1 MQLFKLKKAA
11 SSTEVKIPKAQRLI
25 KTSSSN
31 VLTLF
36 VLATLGLQGLL
47 FLQTTFNT
55 IWIAKLARKPSPTL
69 VELVDG
75 RSVQVGAQASLY
87 RSPQAI
93 QYFTSQ
99 ITSMLFSASGT
110 LQGNDKVPTS
120 TLKPTLD
127 PGVELSGNSFRG
139 KRKVT
144 TAAWEAS
151 FALSEDFRSTF
162 LPLLAEITPV
172 GVFSGT
178 TQTVL
183 VIDHLSE
190 PEPIEAGKWKLKMIA
205 NLYFFTGGDPEGI
218 SLTRARIGKAV
229 PVNKD
234 IYVRA
239 VYITPKPLPESATEI
254 QRAVYNAR
262 TAGLEIYRFGD
273 LATSPNPD
281 VAPPK
286 K

>member
-1 MQLFKLKKAA
+1 MQLFKVKKGT
-11 SSTEVKIPKAQRLI
+11 SSTEVKIPKAQRLL
-25 KTSSSN
+25 KTPSGN

-75 RSVQVGAQASLY
+75 HSIQVGAETSLY

-93 QYFTSQ
+93 QYFVSQ
-99 ITSMLFSASGT
+99 IATMLFSASGT
-110 LQGNDKVPTS
+110 VGNNPNQPKS

-127 PGVELSGNSFRG
+127 PGVELSGNSFQG

-144 TAAWEAS
+144 KAAWEAS
-151 FALSEDFRSTF
+151 FSLSEDFRGTF
-162 LPLLAEITPV
+162 LPELAQITPV

-183 VIDHLSE
+183 VINHLSE

-205 NLYFFTGGDPEGI
+205 NLYIFTGGD
-218 SLTRARIGKAV
+218 RIGQAV

-239 VYITPKPLPESATEI
+239 VYVTPQPLPESATEI
-254 QRAVYNAR
+254 QRAVYNTRA
-262 TAGLEIYRFGD
+262 AGLEIYRFGD
-273 LATSPNPD
+273 LTAPSDTDKTSP
-281 VAPPK
+281 K

>member
-1 MQLFKLKKAA
+1 MQLFKVKKGI
-11 SSTEVKIPKAQRLI
+11 SSTQVKIPKAQRLL
-25 KTSSSN
+25 KNSPSN

-75 RSVQVGAQASLY
+75 RSVQVGSEASLY

-93 QYFTSQ
+93 QYFVSQ
-99 ITSMLFSASGT
+99 ITTMLFSASGT
-110 LQGNDKVPTS
+110 LPGNEAIS
-120 TLKPTLD
+120 ANSLKPTLD
-127 PGVELSGNSFRG
+127 KGIELTGNSFRG

-162 LPLLAEITPV
+162 LPELAEITPV
-172 GVFSGT
+172 GVFSGM

-183 VIDHLSE
+183 VIEHLSE
-190 PEPIEAGKWKLKMIA
+190 PEPIEQGKWKLKMIA
-205 NLYFFTGGDPEGI
+205 NLYLFSNGD
-218 SLTRARIGKAV
+218 RIGKAI

-234 IYVRA
+234 IYVQA
-239 VYITPKPLPESATEI
+239 VYITPQPLGESATEV

-262 TAGLEIYRFGD
+262 AAGLEIYRFGD
-273 LATSPNPD
+273 LATSAPNSP
-281 VAPPK
+281 
-286 K
+286 

>member
-1 MQLFKLKKAA
+1 MQLFKAKKRL
-11 SSTEVKIPKAQRLI
+11 SSQEVKISKAERLI
-25 KTSSSN
+25 KNSSN
-31 VLTLF
+31 NILTLF

-55 IWIAKLARKPSPTL
+55 IWIAKLSRKPAPVL

-75 RSVQVGAQASLY
+75 RSISVGANSSLY
-87 RSPQAI
+87 RSPEAI
-93 QYFTSQ
+93 QYFVSQ
-99 ITSMLFSASGT
+99 IATMLFSASGT
-110 LQGNDKVPTS
+110 LPSETS
-120 TLKPTLD
+120 GFKKSLKPTLD
-127 PGVELSGNSFRG
+127 LGIELKGNAFRG

-162 LPLLAEITPV
+162 LPELAEITPT
-172 GVFSGT
+172 GVFNGI
-178 TQTVL
+178 TQTAL
-183 VIDHLSE
+183 VINHLSE
-190 PEPIEAGKWKLKMIA
+190 PEQIEEGKWKVTMIA
-205 NLYFFTGGDPEGI
+205 NLYEFTAGD
-218 SLTRARIGKAV
+218 RIGKAI

-239 VYITPKPLPESATEI
+239 IYVTVQPLATSASEI

-262 TAGLEIYRFGD
+262 ASGLEIYRFGD
-273 LATSPNPD
+273 LAASTTEKT
-281 VAPPK
+281 PPK

>member
-1 MQLFKLKKAA
+1 MQLFKVKKGA
-11 SSTEVKIPKAQRLI
+11 SSSEIKIPKAQRLL
-25 KTSSSN
+25 KSSSSN

-36 VLATLGLQGLL
+36 VLATLGLQGFL

-55 IWIAKLARKPSPTL
+55 IWIAKLARRPAPTL

-75 RSVQVGAQASLY
+75 RSVQVGAEASLY
-87 RSPQAI
+87 RSPQNI
-93 QYFTSQ
+93 QYFVSQ
-99 ITSMLFSASGT
+99 IATMLFSASGT
-110 LQGNDKVPTS
+110 LEGSGAVPKS

-144 TAAWEAS
+144 TTAWEAS
-151 FALSEDFRSTF
+151 FALSEEFRSAF
-162 LPLLAEITPV
+162 LPELAQITPA
-172 GVFSGT
+172 GAFNGT

-183 VIDHLSE
+183 VINHLSE

-205 NLYFFTGGDPEGI
+205 NLYTFTAGD
-218 SLTRARIGKAV
+218 RVGKAV

-239 VYITPKPLPESATEI
+239 VYVTPQPLPDLASEI
-254 QRAVYNAR
+254 QRVVYNAR
-262 TAGLEIYRFGD
+262 AAGLEIYRFGD
-273 LATSPNPD
+273 LASSSQPPTS
-281 VAPPK
+281 K
-286 K
+286 

>member
-1 MQLFKLKKAA
+1 MELFKVKKGA
-11 SSTEVKIPKAQRLI
+11 SSTEVKIPKAQPLL
-25 KTSSSN
+25 KSSSSH

-55 IWIAKLARKPSPTL
+55 IWIARLARRPAPTL

-75 RSVQVGAQASLY
+75 RSVRVGAEASWF
-87 RSPQAI
+87 RSGQAI
-93 QYFTSQ
+93 QTFVSQ
-99 ITSMLFSASGT
+99 IATMLFSASGT
-110 LQGNDKVPTS
+110 LESNRAVVKS
-120 TLKPTLD
+120 TLKPALD
-127 PGVELSGNSFRG
+127 SGVELSGHNFRG

-144 TAAWEAS
+144 TAAWSAS
-151 FALSEDFRSTF
+151 FALSEDFRRSF
-162 LPLLAEITPV
+162 LAELAQITPA

-183 VIDHLSE
+183 VIERLSE

-205 NLYFFTGGDPEGI
+205 NLYIFTGGDR
-218 SLTRARIGKAV
+218 LGKAV

-239 VYITPKPLPESATEI
+239 VYLTPQPLPKSATEI

-262 TAGLEIYRFGD
+262 AAGLEIYRFGD
-273 LATSPNPD
+273 LAAADSSPNQ
-281 VAPPK
+281 
-286 K
+286 

>member
-1 MQLFKLKKAA
+1 MQLFKVKKGV
-11 SSTEVKIPKAQRLI
+11 SSTEVKIPKAQRLL
-25 KTSSSN
+25 KTSSGN
-31 VLTLF
+31 ILTLF

-55 IWIAKLARKPSPTL
+55 LWIAKLARKPSPTL

-75 RSVQVGAQASLY
+75 RSIQVGAEASLY
-87 RSPQAI
+87 RSPQSV
-93 QYFTSQ
+93 QYFVSQ
-99 ITSMLFSASGT
+99 IATMLFSSSGM
-110 LQGNDKVPTS
+110 LADDS
-120 TLKPTLD
+120 TVSKSSFKPALD
-127 PGVELSGNSFRG
+127 PGIELKGNNFRG

-144 TAAWEAS
+144 TSAWEAS

-162 LPLLAEITPV
+162 LPELAQITPV

-183 VIDHLSE
+183 VINHLSE
-190 PEPIEAGKWKLKMIA
+190 PLPIEAGVWKLKMIA
-205 NLYFFTGGDPEGI
+205 NLYLFTGGD
-218 SLTRARIGKAV
+218 RIGKAV

-239 VYITPKPLPESATEI
+239 VYVTPQPLLESATEI

-262 TAGLEIYRFGD
+262 ASGLEIYRFGD
-273 LATSPNPD
+273 LAASSNSDRVNSPQ
-281 VAPPK
+281 
-286 K
+286 

>member
-1 MQLFKLKKAA
+1 MQLFKVKKGA
-11 SSTEVKIPKAQRLI
+11 SSAEVKIPKAQRLL
-25 KTSSSN
+25 KNSSGN

-36 VLATLGLQGLL
+36 VLGTLGLQGLL

-75 RSVQVGAQASLY
+75 RSIQVGAEASLY

-93 QYFTSQ
+93 QYFVSQ
-99 ITSMLFSASGT
+99 IATMLFSASGT
-110 LQGNDKVPTS
+110 LEATPAVSQKAV
-120 TLKPTLD
+120 KPKLD
-127 PGVELSGNSFRG
+127 PGVELTGSSFRG

-162 LPLLAEITPV
+162 LPELAQITPA
-172 GVFSGT
+172 GAFSGT
-178 TQTVL
+178 AQTVL
-183 VIDHLSE
+183 VINHLSE
-190 PEPIEAGKWKLKMIA
+190 PEPIEAGKWKLKMVA
-205 NLYFFTGGDPEGI
+205 NLYTFTSGD
-218 SLTRARIGKAV
+218 RVGKAV

-239 VYITPKPLPESATEI
+239 VYVMPQPIPESATEI
-254 QRAVYNAR
+254 QRATYNAR
-262 TAGLEIYRFGD
+262 AAGLEIYRFGD
-273 LATSPNPD
+273 LAASSNTD
-281 VAPPK
+281 KTAPRK
-286 K
+286 

>member
-25 KTSSSN
+25 KNSSSN

-190 PEPIEAGKWKLKMIA
+190 PEPIEQGKWKLKMIA
-205 NLYFFTGGDPEGI
+205 NLYFFTGGD
-218 SLTRARIGKAV
+218 RIGKAV

-273 LATSPNPD
+273 LAPSSNPD

>member
-1 MQLFKLKKAA
+1 MQLFKVKKGT
-11 SSTEVKIPKAQRLI
+11 SVEEVKIPKAQRLL
-25 KTSSSN
+25 KTPSGN

-36 VLATLGLQGLL
+36 VLATLGLQALL

-75 RSVQVGAQASLY
+75 RSIQVGAETSLY

-93 QYFTSQ
+93 QYFVSQ
-99 ITSMLFSASGT
+99 IATMLFTASGT
-110 LQGNDKVPTS
+110 VGNSPNQPKS

-127 PGVELSGNSFRG
+127 TGVELSGNSFQG

-144 TAAWEAS
+144 KAAWEAS
-151 FALSEDFRSTF
+151 FALSEDFRGTF
-162 LPLLAEITPV
+162 LPELAQITPV

-183 VIDHLSE
+183 VINHLSE

-205 NLYFFTGGDPEGI
+205 NLYLFTGGDRVE
-218 SLTRARIGKAV
+218 KAV

-239 VYITPKPLPESATEI
+239 VYVTPQPLPESATEI
-254 QRAVYNAR
+254 QRAVYNTRA
-262 TAGLEIYRFGD
+262 AGLEIYRFGD
-273 LATSPNPD
+273 LTAPSDTD
-281 VAPPK
+281 KTPPK